1 MSELPSLLEE
11 VELELETEPHLVVAL
26 ERNRGWLALLHHIKK
41 RRDGKERVLL
51 HAIMSPAPVDQRKV
65 DYERGYFDALD
76 WMTGLP
82 ERMKARLREGGE
94 SAE

>member
-1 MSELPSLLEE
+1 
-11 VELELETEPHLVVAL
+11 
-26 ERNRGWLALLHHIKK
+26 
-41 RRDGKERVLL
+41 VLL
-51 HAIMSPAPVDQRKV
+51 HAMMSSGDPVDQRKV